1 MLITTSPALADE
13 AAAQVGAVRSDHLTI
28 HAGADR
34 VANSSAT
41 AIAAAGSL
49 FHANLSVLLGPCG
62 SVGEI
67 VGKGPNVASVFSG
80 FRNSPQHW
88 SILTNPAWT
97 AMGTGVASD
106 SAGSMYVSVVFC
118 AESGDSTPSR
128 PAPSPPES
136 SGDEESIRPSA
147 TPAPQVK
154 PTPAGSV
161 TILMPLPAIGAR
173 RALIRAQL
181 DDFAQAMLPDW
192 YTGSCD
198 KDDRV
203 RVLEDLESYSGAC
216 PLAH

>member
-13 AAAQVGAVRSDHLTI
+13 VAAQVGAVRSDHLAI

-34 VANSSAT
+34 VASGSAAAIAT
-41 AIAAAGSL
+41 AGTL
-49 FHANLSVLLGPCG
+49 FHADLSALLGPCG

-88 SILTNPAWT
+88 SILTDPAWT

-106 SAGSMYVSVVFC
+106 SAGSVYVSVVFC
-118 AESGDSTPSR
+118 AESGDSPPSR
-128 PAPSPPES
+128 PAASPPES
-136 SGDEESIRPSA
+136 GGNEESIRPGA
-147 TPAPQVK
+147 PPAPQVK
-154 PTPAGSV
+154 PSPASSV
-161 TILMPLPAIGAR
+161 TIPLPLPAIGAR

-181 DDFAQAMLPDW
+181 DDHAQAVLPDW
-192 YTGSCD
+192 DTGLCG
-198 KDDRV
+198 KDDRG